1 MTATQ
6 RQILRLE
13 RAQERNFNRRKL
25 KPILEHFDPKFVGFS
40 STVHTRITG
49 RRDLGKT
56 FDYYLRQSPRLTYRI
71 TQPRVQV
78 FGATA
83 IASFYWKVR
92 FNHSQA
98 LNGRGTHVYIKRGR
112 RWKIVHEHFSRAH

>member
-40 STVHTRITG
+40 STVHKRIAG
-49 RRDLGKT
+49 RRALGKT
-56 FDYYLRQSPRLTYRI
+56 FSYYLRQSPPAHLPHHAAARPGLR
-71 TQPRVQV
+71 
-78 FGATA
+78 ATA

-112 RWKIVHEHFSRAH
+112 RWKIVHEHFSPLP